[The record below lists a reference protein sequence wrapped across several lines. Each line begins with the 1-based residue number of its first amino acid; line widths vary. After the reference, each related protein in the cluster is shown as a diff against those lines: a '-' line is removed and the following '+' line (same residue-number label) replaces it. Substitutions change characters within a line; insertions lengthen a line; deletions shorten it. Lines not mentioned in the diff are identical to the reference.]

1 MKEEIKEKI
10 FNIILKFTTMLLLIM
25 LTIMFVLLNISLYK
39 CIVGGVCSWVK
50 IEKRNWKN

>member
-39 CIVGGVCSWVK
+39 CIVGGACS
-50 IEKRNWKN
+50 